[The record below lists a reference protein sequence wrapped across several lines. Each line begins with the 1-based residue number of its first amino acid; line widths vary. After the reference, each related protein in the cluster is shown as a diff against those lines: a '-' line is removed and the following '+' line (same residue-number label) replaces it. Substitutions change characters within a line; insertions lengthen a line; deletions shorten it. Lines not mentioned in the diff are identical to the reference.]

1 MKLFIP
7 FLIFFSINIFSNP
20 VSNLSDICEPL
31 GPYSET
37 DQLVFT
43 EGEIIKVMECTGYLR
58 GVVETLSLR
67 HQIYAYIEEEEKR
80 DLSTV
85 RMCSTRAMIELDKI
99 PLDALG
105 EYVYE
110 KIQLDIK
117 DGKEVLDQNSTY
129 YVVFLL
135 NNLCKSL

>member
-31 GPYSET
+31 GPYSEN

-43 EGEIIKVMECTGYLR
+43 EEEIIKVMECTGYLR

-67 HQIYAYIEEEEKR
+67 HQIYAYIEEEEKE
-80 DLSTV
+80 
-85 RMCSTRAMIELDKI
+85 IY
-99 PLDALG
+99 PLFACVAQ
-105 EYVYE
+105 E
-110 KIQLDIK
+110 Q
-117 DGKEVLDQNSTY
+117 
-129 YVVFLL
+129 
-135 NNLCKSL
+135 